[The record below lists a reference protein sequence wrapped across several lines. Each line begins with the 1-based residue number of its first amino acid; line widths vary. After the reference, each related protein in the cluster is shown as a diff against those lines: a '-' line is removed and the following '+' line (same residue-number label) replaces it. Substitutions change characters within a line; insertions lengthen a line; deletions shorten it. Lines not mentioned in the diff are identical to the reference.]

1 MKDFRN
7 LLTERNNDGFIRHLN
22 RLPVGGYE
30 LSIQASKHAYCIP
43 RGTLENLFD
52 YTAMEV
58 AIFKDDKWTGVE
70 RDSFFDEW
78 KDKECFLEDYDGM
91 VAGYVPVEV
100 IQSLYEYIEA
110 KNNNMENKKW
120 EFI

>member
-1 MKDFRN
+1 MKDFRS
-7 LLTERNNDGFIRHLN
+7 LLTERDNDGFIRHLN

-43 RGTLENLFD
+43 KKTLENLFD

-58 AIFKDDKWTGVE
+58 AIFKDNKWTGVE
-70 RDSFFDEW
+70 IDSFFDEW
-78 KDKECFLEDYDGM
+78 KDKECFLEDYDGV

-100 IQSLYEYIEA
+100 IQSLYDYIEA
-110 KNNNMENKKW
+110 QFVEEN
-120 EFI
+120 